1 VLRWGL
7 GYVRIVDDESERR
20 NDMSEDILNRFIL
33 TVEVETDLDK
43 ALAEEVIRTALFTA
57 PEVPYIDFLDI
68 TLEDADGD

>member
-1 VLRWGL
+1 
-7 GYVRIVDDESERR
+7 
-20 NDMSEDILNRFIL
+20 MSEDILNRFIL